1 MKRSDNGRET
11 GRHRCLI
18 VDGYNFL
25 PQWLGIPLPKMID
38 LEGARLNL
46 AGRLMEYSSIT
57 GEDVLLV
64 FDAHQ
69 TLQRPREESLRGSV
83 SVIYTDRGETADE
96 RIERLVR
103 ELSGVY
109 RYITVVTSDAL
120 EQQITFGGGALRI
133 SAREFSARLGHVMD
147 KISANAKESGSSAKV
162 GLADKL
168 SKSVAEKLEALRRG
182 EN

>member
-1 MKRSDNGRET
+1 MKRSDNGRDT
-11 GRHRCLI
+11 GHSRCLI

-46 AGRLMEYSSIT
+46 AGRLMEYSAIT
-57 GEDVLLV
+57 DEDVLLV

-69 TLQRPREESLRGSV
+69 TPQQAHEESLRGSV
-83 SVIYTDRGETADE
+83 AVIYTDRGETADQ

-120 EQQITFGGGALRI
+120 EQQIAFGGGALRI
-133 SAREFSARLGHVMD
+133 SAREFSTRLVRVTD
-147 KISANAKESGSSAKV
+147 KISASAKEIGSSAKV
-162 GLADKL
+162 GLAEKL
-168 SKSVAEKLEALRRG
+168 SKSVAEKLEAWRRG
-182 EN
+182 ES